1 MRNMVINTI
10 AAMKS
15 DSAYIAIHRTLGVN
29 AARIRA
35 ERGQSQLFVADRSGV
50 DRSALNK
57 FESGKYNPSVEWLCK
72 LADGL
77 DVPMVEFF
85 SGLESSAPGK
95 IGKFDRG
102 EAEK

>member
-1 MRNMVINTI
+1 
-10 AAMKS
+10 MKTGN
-15 DSAYIAIHRTLGVN
+15 AYISIYRVIGIN
-29 AARIRA
+29 AARSR
-35 ERGQSQLFVADRSGV
+35 EQKGKSQVLVADRAGV

-77 DVPMVEFF
+77 DVPVVEFF

-95 IGKFDRG
+95 IGKSDRG
-102 EAEK
+102 EAEE

>member
-1 MRNMVINTI
+1 MFVNTI
-10 AAMKS
+10 AVMKT
-15 DSAYIAIHRTLGVN
+15 DSSYISIYRAIGVN

-35 ERGQSQLFVADRSGV
+35 QKGQSQLFVADRSGV

-57 FESGKYNPSVEWLCK
+57 FEGGKYNPSVEWLCK

-77 DVPMVEFF
+77 DVPVVEFF

-95 IGKFDRG
+95 IGKSDRG
-102 EAEK
+102 EAEE

>member
-1 MRNMVINTI
+1 MFINTI

-35 ERGQSQLFVADRSGV
+35 QRGQSQSFAADRAGV

-57 FESGKYNPSVEWLCK
+57 FESGKYNPSVDWLCK

-77 DVPMVEFF
+77 EVPVVEFF

-95 IGKFDRG
+95 IGKPDRG
-102 EAEK
+102 EAGL